1 MLDPI
6 GALDQSCSVLGDN
19 GTLLKTF
26 WIIMKIDL
34 YNNHNTFIA
43 ESKQDTVIKTWYCK
57 YKLTAKDIDSHPC
70 LPDLSILI
78 NIRDTYWD
86 LMNPSE
92 RGTWVACWG
101 NVFKLHYA
109 IRPKTLRKLEQIV
122 MDMAQREQRRHE
134 QRQQIKSLRQAN
146 TEPLKRDH
154 DNEAKGSHSH
164 SLHRQTVINESA
176 GECPYF

>member
-1 MLDPI
+1 
-6 GALDQSCSVLGDN
+6 
-19 GTLLKTF
+19 
-26 WIIMKIDL
+26 MKIDL
-34 YNNHNTFIA
+34 YTNHDTFVK
-43 ESKQDTVIKTWYCK
+43 ESKQNAKINAWYRR
-57 YKLTAKDIDSHPC
+57 YGLTANIIDTHPRVQ
-70 LPDLSILI
+70 DLAILI
-78 NIRDTYWD
+78 NIRDAYWE

-122 MDMAQREQRRHE
+122 INMADREHRRQE
-134 QRQQIKSLRQAN
+134 QRQRIMALR

-164 SLHRQTVINESA
+164 SLHKQTVAYESA

>member
-1 MLDPI
+1 
-6 GALDQSCSVLGDN
+6 
-19 GTLLKTF
+19 
-26 WIIMKIDL
+26 MKIDL
-34 YNNHNTFIA
+34 YNNHETFIA
-43 ESKQDTVIKTWYCK
+43 ESQQDSAINRWYRK
-57 YKLTAKDIDSHPC
+57 YGLTAKIIDTHPC

-78 NIRDTYWD
+78 NIRDTYWA

-101 NVFKLHYA
+101 NVFKLHYT
-109 IRPKTLRKLEQIV
+109 IRPKTLRKLENIV
-122 MDMAQREQRRHE
+122 TVMADREQRQHE
-134 QRQQIKSLRQAN
+134 QRIKIQSQRQAN

-164 SLHRQTVINESA
+164 SLHKQTVAYESA